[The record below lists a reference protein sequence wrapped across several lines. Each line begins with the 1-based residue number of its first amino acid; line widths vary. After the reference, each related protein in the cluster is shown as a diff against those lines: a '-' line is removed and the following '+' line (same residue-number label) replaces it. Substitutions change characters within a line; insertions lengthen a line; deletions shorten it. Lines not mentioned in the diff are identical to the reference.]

1 MSNIDLV
8 GWCLGSHA
16 PKGLAWDVGA
26 CALHSV
32 RLDHRS
38 LAPEILST
46 LYHPTV
52 ILTGSHW
59 NGLRMKILGP
69 LQINQSSRSVNEVV

>member
-1 MSNIDLV
+1 MIAYLTLV
-8 GWCLGSHA
+8 SS
-16 PKGLAWDVGA
+16 VGA
-26 CALHSV
+26 SARMLQSDSPEMFVPVLCTV

-46 LYHPTV
+46 LYHPTI

-59 NGLRMKILGP
+59 KGL
-69 LQINQSSRSVNEVV
+69 